1 MVLNICVKGQLFIDL
16 NNKPVQELIKSGLLI
31 TPTSHCLKNQWL
43 VYKINLNFSTYYFI
57 RLKFPIKYLTSFI
70 LSFYGFSSWA
80 NTTASTNN
88 DNFQIIVVTL
98 ISIVVI
104 TVLGRAYFKSQ
115 LQQKEEKSRFKNI
128 VENAKDFIYTTD
140 VKGNIDFVNEAAI
153 IFTGY
158 TKEELIGK
166 NYKFFVREDYK
177 HPIEAFYK
185 KQIREKI
192 KESFKEFPITKKNG
206 NTIWVSQ
213 SVFFKYAPDFTYIG
227 AEIICRDVTERVMAE
242 ERLKFHNRD
251 LKVINRVKETILA
264 SDQTINMYI
273 EILLLLGAHSDK
285 TNFFS
290 INIFDRYS
298 ATLHTYS
305 LSTKDQSVKSIN
317 NPVDRKLAENL
328 KRKIQNVFDFENE
341 PQEASFFKALHQP
354 TDKYKSAVIA
364 PVYGNDKLFGF
375 IGFFSS
381 ENNAY
386 QEDHSIM
393 VKDIATSL
401 CSFFVQYEQKQIIR
415 DYSRQLEIL
424 NESKTRLL
432 SCNTINEVFK
442 GIIELLYK
450 EINNVYRVSILV
462 HDLEKQIGNLIY
474 KDDKSPDLL
483 SKIISTKNI
492 PTLPYHIKNQV
503 FEKFDLDADNDLTE
517 EDLIW
522 KAKGIKSIISLPLT
536 INGTLYASVNLLSPI
551 AYNFTEQETA
561 LIKEINESAANVIE
575 QLNYKEIISEK
586 NKDISD
592 NINYAKRIQSA
603 LMPSEDFLNSILKKS
618 FLIFS
623 QRDSLGG
630 DFYWFDKLDDNI
642 FIAVGDCTGH
652 GVSGSLLTILATDYI
667 KQAVEVKKFT
677 DPGLV
682 LEHVRDSMHRTLN
695 KYSDD
700 EIVDGLD
707 ISFGVF
713 NVKTKTFL
721 YASAMHY
728 FYLVRNNELT
738 EYKGNRK
745 PIGGSAAMENS
756 YYFTTHLFQLQEN
769 DLVYFTTDGYID
781 QLHQKSEKRFGKNRF
796 KQLLLLISDKSI
808 EEQKT
813 ILIKQHEKWKGNLNQ
828 TDDICLMGFKV

>member
-1 MVLNICVKGQLFIDL
+1 MAIVAFVSLVIILVL
-16 NNKPVQELIKSGLLI
+16 S
-31 TPTSHCLKNQWL
+31 
-43 VYKINLNFSTYYFI
+43 
-57 RLKFPIKYLTSFI
+57 
-70 LSFYGFSSWA
+70 
-80 NTTASTNN
+80 
-88 DNFQIIVVTL
+88 
-98 ISIVVI
+98 
-104 TVLGRAYFKSQ
+104 RAYLKSR
-115 LQQKEEKSRFKNI
+115 LQQKLQKERFKNI

-140 VKGNIDFVNEAAI
+140 IKGKIDFVNDAALL
-153 IFTGY
+153 FTGY

-166 NYKFFVREDYK
+166 NYKCFVKEDFK
-177 HPIEAFYK
+177 HTVEAFYK
-185 KQIREKI
+185 KQIRDKV
-192 KESFKEFPITKKNG
+192 KESFKEFPLTTKNG
-206 NTIWVSQ
+206 KTVWVSQ
-213 SVFFKYAPDFTYIG
+213 SVYFKYRPDLTYIG
-227 AEIICRDVTERVMAE
+227 AEIICRDVTEKVLAE
-242 ERLKFHNRD
+242 ETLKLHNRD

-264 SDQTINMYI
+264 SDQTVNMYI

-290 INIFDRYS
+290 INIFDRFRP
-298 ATLHTYS
+298 TLHTYS
-305 LSTKDQSVKSIN
+305 LSTIDQSVKSIN
-317 NPVDRKLAENL
+317 NSIDKKHAENL
-328 KRKIQNVFDFENE
+328 KRKIQNLYNFEKE
-341 PQEASFFKALHQP
+341 PQEVEFFKALHQP
-354 TDKYKSAVIA
+354 TDKYKSAVIV
-364 PVYGNDKLFGF
+364 PVYGNEKLFGF
-375 IGFFSS
+375 LGFYSLD
-381 ENNAY
+381 EGAY
-386 QEDHSIM
+386 HEDHSIM
-393 VKDIATSL
+393 VKDIANSL
-401 CSFFVQYEQKQIIR
+401 SSFFVQYEQRQIIQ

-432 SCNTINEVFK
+432 SCNTINEVFY
-442 GIIELLYK
+442 GIIEILYK
-450 EINNVYRVSILV
+450 EIKDVYRVSILV
-462 HDLEKQIGNLIY
+462 HDLEKQIGNLLF
-474 KDDKSPDLL
+474 KDDKSPELL

-492 PTLPYHIKNQV
+492 PTLPYHLSNEV
-503 FEKFDLDADNDLTE
+503 FEKSDLDNDPNLSE

-522 KAKGIKSIISLPLT
+522 KTKGIKSIVSLPLT
-536 INGTLYASVNLLSPI
+536 INGTLYASVNLLSPV
-551 AYNFTEQETA
+551 AHNFTEQETA

-575 QLNYKEIISEK
+575 QLKFKEIISEN

-603 LMPSEDFLNSILKKS
+603 LMPSEDFLSSILPNS

-630 DFYWFDKLDDNI
+630 DFYWFDKLGDNI

-682 LEHVRDSMHRTLN
+682 LEHVRDSMHNTLN

-713 NVKTKTFL
+713 NTKTKTFL

-738 EYKGNRK
+738 DYKGNRK

-781 QLHQKSEKRFGKNRF
+781 QLQQKSEKRFGKSRF

-808 EEQKT
+808 EHQKKDLLEQH
-813 ILIKQHEKWKGNLNQ
+813 QKWKGNLNQ